1 MTTIQTNNE
10 NLLLSSFTTSHL
22 EYFENSLA
30 TATASSLLEEL
41 NNEDALLDS
50 TLLKV
55 VAFLADSPHTQLEK
69 ALKEKIA
76 KADSSETLSNVRS
89 VSSFSFLA
97 NRLKM
102 LEVCKKIVSLDQLK
116 KGLDIKNAMAIAKR
130 ESSIIPAPTR
140 TIQKISNTASQN
152 WNKYSSI
159 FGKAVHWLH
168 TVIFG
173 ILSTTGTTLLSP
185 ILNPPSSMM
194 TMQGYFSNYSTII
207 NTFIYLATSYLAF
220 FTTMK
225 KAALVG
231 AAILTAVISID
242 YFDKQFRLGI
252 PEQIDKIGIFKNITV
267 EAQNNKIKK
276 MKGRLV
282 EKEQVKTAWNVAPT
296 EKFRIALL
304 VGSPG
309 CGKTEFVKGL
319 AWESV
324 NDPDSFVYGKKIYMA
339 NTNTLAKEGTHYLNK
354 VLADL
359 EGYEDDVVLFFDEGH
374 SAGGQAGQT
383 GTLIESLKTT
393 LLEKNIRSILA
404 TTDKEF
410 NDFIAHNQPFVER
423 CTKMTFKEL
432 PDDQSKKILE
442 DKVELDVDRVIEV
455 DADAYDALLTV
466 AKADT
471 KRSNPRKVIDIHK
484 DVRSFVYSWEPKK
497 LRQQLDQQIN
507 DKDDLEAQCITAN
520 NNDPLWSNSSEGIK
534 MLEDLKNKVT
544 KIEELTEEL
553 KTQKSDLGRIARLRK
568 LAPQYRK
575 QYNEVVHQVI
585 AEKDL
590 ATKDELL
597 KEFLYLKHVLRPAL
611 QSTLEFSAK
620 NLSKDYKEELPLKID
635 AALIEKL
642 YPKSS
647 SQDSSTTA
655 TISSTETLTV

>member
-10 NLLLSSFTTSHL
+10 NLLLSRFTTSYL
-22 EYFENSLA
+22 ESFEKNLENA
-30 TATASSLLEEL
+30 TAASLLEEL
-41 NNEDALLDS
+41 TNEDALLDS

-55 VAFLADSPHTQLEK
+55 VAFLADHPHTKLEQ
-69 ALKEKIA
+69 ALKEKMT
-76 KADSSETLSNVRS
+76 KADDSETVSNVRS
-89 VSSFSFLA
+89 VSSFSFLT

-102 LEVCKKIVSLDQLK
+102 LEVCKRIVSLDQLK
-116 KGLDIKNAMAIAKR
+116 KGLDIKSAMAIAKR
-130 ESSIIPAPTR
+130 EAPIIPKPTR
-140 TIQKISNTASQN
+140 TIQKISDSANQN
-152 WNKYSSI
+152 WHQYSSV

-168 TVIFG
+168 NVIFG

-185 ILNPPSSMM
+185 ILNPPSSIM

-207 NTFIYLATSYLAF
+207 NTFIYLATSYIAF

-225 KAALVG
+225 KAAFVG
-231 AAILTAVISID
+231 AAILIAVISIG

-276 MKGRLV
+276 MKGRLE

-304 VGSPG
+304 VGPPG

-324 NDPDSFVYGKKIYMA
+324 NDPESFVYGKKVYMV
-339 NTNTLAKEGTHYLNK
+339 NTNTLTSHGTHYLNQ

-359 EGYEDDVVLFFDEGH
+359 AGYEDDVVLFFDEGH

-383 GTLIESLKTT
+383 GSLIESLKTT
-393 LLEKNIRSILA
+393 LLEKNVRAILA
-404 TTDKEF
+404 STEKEF

-423 CTKMTFKEL
+423 CTKVTFQEL

-455 DADAYDALLTV
+455 DADAYDALLTT

-471 KRSNPRKVIDIHK
+471 IRCNPRKVIDLHK
-484 DVRSFVYSWEPKK
+484 DVRSFVYSWAPKK
-497 LRQQLDQQIN
+497 LSQQLDQLITK
-507 DKDDLEAQCITAN
+507 KDDLEAQCKTA
-520 NNDPLWSNSSEGIK
+520 NNDPLWSNSSDGIK
-534 MLEDLKNKVT
+534 MLDDLAT
-544 KIEELTEEL
+544 KKEAIEKLTKKL
-553 KTQKSDLGRIARLRK
+553 KTQKSDMSRIARLRS
-568 LAPQYRK
+568 LGPEYRK
-575 QYNEVVHQVI
+575 HYNEVVHQVI
-585 AEKDL
+585 AEKDST
-590 ATKDELL
+590 ARDELL

-611 QSTLEFSAK
+611 LSTLEFAAA

-642 YPKSS
+642 YPI
-647 SQDSSTTA
+647 DSPKDPATT
-655 TISSTETLTV
+655 TTSSTETLTV

>member
-10 NLLLSSFTTSHL
+10 DLLLSKFTTSYL
-22 EYFENSLA
+22 KSIEENLT
-30 TATASSLLEEL
+30 TASASSLLDEL
-41 NNEDALLDS
+41 NSEDALPDS

-55 VAFLADSPHTQLEK
+55 VAFLADHPHTKLEQ
-69 ALKEKIA
+69 ALKEKIT

-89 VSSFSFLA
+89 VSSFSFLT

-102 LEVCKKIVSLDQLK
+102 LEVCKRIVSLDQLK
-116 KGLDIKNAMAIAKR
+116 NGLYIKNAMAIAKR
-130 ESSIIPAPTR
+130 ESRIIPAPTR
-140 TIQKISNTASQN
+140 TIQKISDTASQN
-152 WNKYSSI
+152 WHQYSSY
-159 FGKAVHWLH
+159 FGKSVHWLH
-168 TVIFG
+168 TVVMG
-173 ILSTTGTTLLSP
+173 ILSTTVTTLLSP
-185 ILNPPSSMM
+185 IYNPPSSMM
-194 TMQGYFSNYSTII
+194 AMQGYFSNYSSII
-207 NTFIYLATSYLAF
+207 NVFIYLATSYLAF

-231 AAILTAVISID
+231 VAILSAVISID

-252 PEQIDKIGIFKNITV
+252 PEQIDQLGIFKNITV

-276 MKGRLV
+276 MKGRLE

-304 VGSPG
+304 VGPPG
-309 CGKTEFVKGL
+309 CGKTEFAKGL

-324 NDPDSFVYGKKIYMA
+324 NDPESFVYGKKIYMA
-339 NTNTLAKEGTHYLNK
+339 NTNTLAKEGTYYLNK
-354 VLADL
+354 VLADIA
-359 EGYEDDVVLFFDEGH
+359 GYEDDVVLFFDEGH

-393 LLEKNIRSILA
+393 LLEKNIRTILA
-404 TTDKEF
+404 TTVKEF

-423 CTKMTFKEL
+423 CTKVTFDEL
-432 PDDQSKKILE
+432 PNDQSKKILK
-442 DKVELDVDRVIEV
+442 DKVELDVEREIDV

-484 DVRSFVYSWEPKK
+484 DVRSFFYSWQPKK
-497 LRQQLDQQIN
+497 LRQQLDQNITE
-507 DKDDLEAQCITAN
+507 KDDLEAQCITAN
-520 NNDPLWSNSSEGIK
+520 NNPLWSNSPDGIE
-534 MLEDLKNKVT
+534 MLDNLEKKER
-544 KIEELTEEL
+544 KIEELTEKL
-553 KTQKSDLGRIARLRK
+553 KTQKLDLDRIARLRK

-590 ATKDELL
+590 TTKDKLL

-611 QSTLEFSAK
+611 QSTFEFAAK
-620 NLSKDYKEELPLKID
+620 KLSKDYQEELPLKID

-642 YPKSS
+642 YPSS
-647 SQDSSTTA
+647 SSKDSVTT
-655 TISSTETLTV
+655 TTSSTEI